1 MQKSSTT
8 RRQWILYLLVP
19 FLVHLVLGALARTP
33 QFTDG
38 PLENFY
44 VRFGI
49 AAVVTLIVAAVVSL
63 RRSSSN

>member
-1 MQKSSTT
+1 MQESSAT
-8 RRQWILYLLVP
+8 RRQWTLYLLVP
-19 FLVHLVLGALARTP
+19 FLVHLVLSVLARTP

-49 AAVVTLIVAAVVSL
+49 AAVVTMIVAAVASL
-63 RRSSSN
+63 WRSAAR

>member
-1 MQKSSTT
+1 M
-8 RRQWILYLLVP
+8 P
-19 FLVHLVLGALARTP
+19 FLVHLVLSVLARTP

-49 AAVVTLIVAAVVSL
+49 AAVVTMIVAAVASL
-63 RRSSSN
+63 WRSAAR